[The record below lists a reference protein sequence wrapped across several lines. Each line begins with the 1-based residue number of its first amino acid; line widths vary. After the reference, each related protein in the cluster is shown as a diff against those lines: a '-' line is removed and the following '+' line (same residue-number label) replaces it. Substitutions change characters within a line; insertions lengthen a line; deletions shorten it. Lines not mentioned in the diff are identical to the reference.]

1 MKFFTRAASRALGT
15 EEGRREWQWRIDAY
29 LRHLESI
36 GPSLPESARR
46 LARLGLHDSRIVKVD
61 EISTRELRLTL
72 DTRATFAP
80 HPEVVLTFRQ
90 IREARVPPVAAGMV
104 WLYEEVDRSEVAAF
118 QVRVLLPEG
127 ELMVAADELAIHG
140 CHPAH

>member
-1 MKFFTRAASRALGT
+1 MKFFTRAASRARGT
-15 EEGRREWQWRIDAY
+15 EEGRRDWQRRIDAY

-61 EISTRELRLTL
+61 EIGPQELRLTL
-72 DTRATFAP
+72 DTRAAFAP

-90 IREARVPPVAAGMV
+90 VRDKRIPPEAAGTV
-104 WLYEEVDRSEVAAF
+104 WLFEEVHQSKVAAF
-118 QVRVLLPEG
+118 ELRVLLPQG
-127 ELMVAADELAIHG
+127 ELRVAAGELAIHG
-140 CHPAH
+140 CYPAR